1 MLGAVQG
8 FIRFADS
15 PSSASSS
22 SSSSTAAVTR
32 DVDLVFN
39 IIDGDAKARKA
50 VALMQERFPDV
61 AIYAVRCGSHIVHNA
76 AQAVCTAIG
85 LGRYVSSGQDNSFL
99 YWAIEKS
106 IIVARSLS
114 GELMAHIAA
123 HGMPSELIQTR
134 WASLFAAAASLCGD
148 RRRSLL
154 LALITIDARDHQSG
168 DVYSS
173 TAYVYCVR
181 VVTFNETVTST
192 PVLSFNLPA
201 LLALPF
207 SARLGCRE
215 ELLRRAHHLACLPHA
230 VTTAPIVVVAARCDR
245 GTLSAPPHAAAA
257 RVRKRVR
264 VGGVDDGVRG
274 AAAGT
279 SLPPLLAIR
288 PCP

>member
-1 MLGAVQG
+1 MVILGVAADAREARRGVLGAVQG

-173 TAYVYCVR
+173 KTTRELAR
-181 VVTFNETVTST
+181 TV
-192 PVLSFNLPA
+192 L
-201 LLALPF
+201 
-207 SARLGCRE
+207 
-215 ELLRRAHHLACLPHA
+215 
-230 VTTAPIVVVAARCDR
+230 I
-245 GTLSAPPHAAAA
+245 
-257 RVRKRVR
+257 
-264 VGGVDDGVRG
+264 
-274 AAAGT
+274 
-279 SLPPLLAIR
+279 PLLLSTGVQCRLLFLAKFGELVIKAPAGSVAQMR
-288 PCP
+288 TMLNFLETHNGLRIFEVHEFIDFWASWCKPCQLPM